1 MKSFCVSYFI
11 KIKRPAP
18 ESLIWKKNYDNKW
31 DIGKI
36 SEIKIN
42 FNL

>member
-1 MKSFCVSYFI
+1 MCILLHKNQ
-11 KIKRPAP
+11 
-18 ESLIWKKNYDNKW
+18 ESGNWDFNLKKNYDNKW